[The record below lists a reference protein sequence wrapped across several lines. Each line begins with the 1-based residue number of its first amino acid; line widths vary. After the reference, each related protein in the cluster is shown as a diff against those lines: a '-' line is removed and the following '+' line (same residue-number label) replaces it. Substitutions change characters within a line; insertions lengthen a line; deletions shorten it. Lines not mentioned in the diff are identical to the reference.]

1 MPFAC
6 PGRGDG
12 GIGPRSNSNSVSGFC
27 TLGVSFGIDLPEPQ
41 GTKPAETPVFHEPD
55 FVLVQDQRPPPRIEL
70 ARERM
75 LMCRLYLGLIR
86 SMTEDYGAVFAAHN
100 DSSTFRTI
108 GIYVF
113 LRTVMCSP
121 VSVSRIAHALKLP
134 RVIVV
139 RRLQEMVKHGYV
151 ERVGNAYRV
160 TDKVNIPDLKS
171 KLQRRMDMIVDTAR
185 KLSELN
191 SSAELVPVANE
202 DVQASRTS
210 VI

>member
-1 MPFAC
+1 MANHK
-6 PGRGDG
+6 DHQ
-12 GIGPRSNSNSVSGFC
+12 
-27 TLGVSFGIDLPEPQ
+27 TLRMQDDEHIA
-41 GTKPAETPVFHEPD
+41 AETWRDPGSD
-55 FVLVQDQRPPPRIEL
+55 FVLVQEAQPPRRIKL

-86 SMTEDYGAVFAAHN
+86 SLNDDYGEGFTTHS

-121 VSVSRIAHALKLP
+121 VRVNTIAHALKLP
-134 RVIVV
+134 RVTVL

-160 TDKVNIPDLKS
+160 TDKVNIPDLKN
-171 KLQRRMDMIVDTAR
+171 KLQRRIDMVIETAK
-185 KLSELN
+185 KLSELDITTPSLN
-191 SSAELVPVANE
+191 QPGENKSL
-202 DVQASRTS
+202 
-210 VI
+210 